1 MGSEAIVIDWES
13 LWEDD
18 IRFPQC
24 HSHEQLH
31 RLFPEMKIGFVAS
44 FNNDRQ
50 PIAFWCDDG
59 WPEQPPTTIK
69 RLRLRLQE
77 PLATADWR
85 LFEDTEYR
93 GVHGFVT
100 RFAAPQQ
107 CCQMKDPPAGFVVA
121 LYRGTD
127 QAFNAA
133 APVLIPFARVLG
145 LSAWLAD
152 RLLFC
157 CTKIEQME
165 QEKISLKQSHTEAVS
180 MALEEHELVLL
191 AEEKQKALQELIEA
205 KESAYRAKSQFL
217 ANVSHEL
224 RTPLH
229 AILSYASFG
238 VKKIETADKPT
249 LLRYFQQIET
259 SGKSLLAFFNDL
271 LDLSKLEAGKMRYER
286 SVSEVVWV
294 IHSVLEEFRSLAEQK
309 CIKLEYSGP
318 ECFRTQLDPTRFAQ
332 VIRNLISNAVKFT
345 REDGHVW
352 VTLVPHED
360 HFLLRVDDEGCGI
373 PEGELDTIFESF
385 YQSSRTR
392 TSAGGTGLGLAICRE
407 IVLAHG
413 GRIWA
418 ENRPEGGA
426 RFSVFWPTVRTSEPS
441 TDGNPQIAP
450 HVDAPSA
457 NDTRPCPCGHLAA
470 AANPVESAPAG
481 NFENPALSH

>member
-1 MGSEAIVIDWES
+1 MGSGAILNDWDS
-13 LWEDD
+13 LWEND

-31 RLFPEMKIGFVAS
+31 RLFPDVTIGFVAS
-44 FNNDRQ
+44 FNENQ
-50 PIAFWCDDG
+50 QAIAFWRHDE
-59 WPEQPPTTIK
+59 WPEQPEITLK
-69 RLRLRLQE
+69 NLRSVLSE
-77 PLATADWR
+77 AMPSTEWR
-85 LFEDTEYR
+85 LFAYGEGQGIR
-93 GVHGFVT
+93 GFVT
-100 RFAAPQQ
+100 RFQAPEQ
-107 CCQMKDPPAGFVVA
+107 CCQMKSPPAGFVVG
-121 LYRGTD
+121 LYRGTE
-127 QAFNAA
+127 QAFCAA
-133 APVLIPFARVLG
+133 APLLIPFARALG

-152 RLLFC
+152 RLLLS

-165 QEKISLKQSHTEAVS
+165 QEKISLKQSHSEAVS

-191 AEEKQKALQELIEA
+191 AEEKQKVLQELIEA
-205 KESAYRAKSQFL
+205 KEAAYRAKSQFL
-217 ANVSHEL
+217 ANISHEL

-229 AILSYASFG
+229 AILSYAAFG
-238 VKKIETADKPT
+238 IKKIETADKPT

-286 SVSEVVWV
+286 SVSEVVWL

-309 CIKLEYSGP
+309 RIKLEYIGP
-318 ECFRTQLDPTRFAQ
+318 QCFRTELDPTRFAQ

-352 VTLVPHED
+352 VTLVPQED

-373 PEGELDTIFESF
+373 PDGELDSIFESF

-426 RFSVFWPTVRTSEPS
+426 RFSVFWPITRT
-441 TDGNPQIAP
+441 TDHLDSQGNPHAP
-450 HVDAPSA
+450 
-457 NDTRPCPCGHLAA
+457 
-470 AANPVESAPAG
+470 PATVVG
-481 NFENPALSH
+481 ADDEASSSNTQDVLVTATAEA